1 MKHIKKFESLVCNES
16 ATIKVYNELNKYKR
30 YSREDLLVVNGMI
43 SDSDFKIYAEMFD
56 NIVDIFIEYYDLGY
70 EIKFATA
77 YGRRVEM
84 SYYDYVDKKEK
95 YKEFINGLP
104 IGGLFFSIDI
114 SMPYEFENFINI
126 LNSVNSN
133 SKRLEEMDDLVIKS
147 FQVRGNPLGGIAP
160 SPFISIS
167 YDFEEKSV

>member
-1 MKHIKKFESLVCNES
+1 MKHIKKFESLES
-16 ATIKVYNELNKYKR
+16 TTIKVYNELNKYKL
-30 YSREDLLVVNGMI
+30 YSREDLLNGI

-56 NIVDIFIEYYDLGY
+56 NIVDIFIEYHDLGY
-70 EIKFATA
+70 EIKFITA

-147 FQVRGNPLGGIAP
+147 FQVRGNPLGGIGP

>member
-1 MKHIKKFESLVCNES
+1 MKHIKKFESLES
-16 ATIKVYNELNKYKR
+16 TTIKVYNELNKYKL
-30 YSREDLLVVNGMI
+30 YSREDLLNGMI

-56 NIVDIFIEYYDLGY
+56 NIVDIFIEYHDLGY
-70 EIKFATA
+70 EIKFITA

-160 SPFISIS
+160 SPFISII

>member
-1 MKHIKKFESLVCNES
+1 MKHIQKFESLVCNES
-16 ATIKVYNELNKYKR
+16 TTIKVYNELNKYKL
-30 YSREDLLVVNGMI
+30 YSREDLLNGMI

-56 NIVDIFIEYYDLGY
+56 NIVDIFIEYHDLGY
-70 EIKFATA
+70 EIKFITA
-77 YGRRVEM
+77 YFSFKVEM

-104 IGGLFFSIDI
+104 VGGLFFSIDI

-126 LNSVNSN
+126 LDSVNSN

-147 FQVRGNPLGGIAP
+147 FQVSGNPLGGIGP